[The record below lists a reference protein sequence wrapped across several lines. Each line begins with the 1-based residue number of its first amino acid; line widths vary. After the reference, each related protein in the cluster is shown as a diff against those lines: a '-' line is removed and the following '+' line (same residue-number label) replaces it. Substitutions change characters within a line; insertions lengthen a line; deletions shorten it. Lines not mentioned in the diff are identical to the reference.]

1 MSNKIDKNMI
11 KNGRMIR
18 VSNTEKKKFSNANEQ
33 YVALWVEDSN
43 GKNERCLLFTES
55 AIKVAEERAKKNQED
70 LTKKNLI
77 INFLD

>member
-33 YVALWVEDSN
+33 YIALWVEEAN